1 MEASSSRSQ
10 HSLTSLTGEGKMSHS
25 SGNIPPEL
33 VPLVK
38 KLLPSLRYHGIIR
51 KGCNEKDVR
60 SSDIENLCKKVGVR
74 MTLPLSDEPMPL
86 IRLVSSLSSFAEFDQ
101 SYAKKLSFLDRS
113 DKSELEIPKMIKS
126 KSLKNFFGLPSIEKP
141 SADALVYQCRKQV
154 VVPIVQVQE
163 EKKKRAEMRSGS
175 HSLSMGENQSV
186 SFSSSKFSFSSNK
199 LDHPASLDTS
209 DDLTYLC
216 ILSLIARWYTE
227 IVTYPHKVI
236 LFHLLLF
243 QTNSRQRKQN
253 KN

>member
-1 MEASSSRSQ
+1 
-10 HSLTSLTGEGKMSHS
+10 MSHS

-113 DKSELEIPKMIKS
+113 DKSEFEVPKMIKS

-186 SFSSSKFSFSSNK
+186 LIPLN
-199 LDHPASLDTS
+199 
-209 DDLTYLC
+209 LT
-216 ILSLIARWYTE
+216 A
-227 IVTYPHKVI
+227 
-236 LFHLLLF
+236 LLL
-243 QTNSRQRKQN
+243 
-253 KN
+253 